1 MSTRQDIADHKDLLE
16 SWNELE
22 STLRRRD
29 LELPLQ
35 ESDRYHIDM
44 ISDCFTELLLFS
56 IINQMKNIKSGRNH
70 TSTPRD
76 AKIDLSNVLL
86 SKWRA

>member
-35 ESDRYHIDM
+35 DSD
-44 ISDCFTELLLFS
+44 
-56 IINQMKNIKSGRNH
+56 
-70 TSTPRD
+70 
-76 AKIDLSNVLL
+76 
-86 SKWRA
+86 